1 MGSQICENGPMS
13 PQNYYLE
20 KVQKIEGEKNKQKN
34 MKASTIFGGF
44 WGQN

>member
-1 MGSQICENGPMS
+1 MLKSLDFYGVNFGRYALCENMAYVS
-13 PQNYYLE
+13 
-20 KVQKIEGEKNKQKN
+20 NKQTKN